1 MNSKKLAKIKE
12 ICEQNDMANADA
24 IAAIKEVL
32 EIDNYPN
39 VSKLSNGEAF
49 TFKGIKFVKIGEEQ
63 GGYLC
68 VAAEV
73 LFDSIFD
80 ENNNN
85 YSKSEIKNKLN
96 QLAKKLGEE
105 NFNDFTMDLTSDD
118 GNTEYGTYTCK
129 IGLLSCDLR
138 RKYWKILP
146 RYERYTWTC
155 TPWYIDETKKT
166 GLAVRVVRSDG
177 TLYRSDARS
186 SIGVAPACIFKK
198 I

>member
-68 VAAEV
+68 VAAAV

-96 QLAKKLGEE
+96 QRYCH
-105 NFNDFTMDLTSDD
+105 D
-118 GNTEYGTYTCK
+118 CK
-129 IGLLSCDLR
+129 ITNLNLIKELLKTTPYQLICIFYFNLQILMLLSYL
-138 RKYWKILP
+138 LF
-146 RYERYTWTC
+146 
-155 TPWYIDETKKT
+155 
-166 GLAVRVVRSDG
+166 S
-177 TLYRSDARS
+177 TLYASLS
-186 SIGVAPACIFKK
+186 
-198 I
+198 